1 MSILHE
7 IQESLKDISKTQD
20 SNKRGGFSTSMSII
34 EGFTLDDVRARIE
47 NVLIKYQLNGEKI
60 ASILQNG
67 EIFDSGTVHFK
78 ILAGFIIEFYD
89 YKHKTSV
96 FIRIYQISDGKKEW
110 IAVYIDQNPKT
121 PWW

>member
-67 EIFDSGTVHFK
+67 EIFDSGTVYFK

-89 YKHKTSV
+89 YEHKTSV